1 MKFDCYNYKYIDRM
15 EYQKITNLL
24 HNTYNHSSKFRR
36 KNLTEVND
44 DGSGLNNTN
53 KKIKFKTTIL
63 KLSLCDDND
72 AYILIKRTTTF
83 VVLGA
88 NNVALA
94 AIKNNKQGIFKNRVP
109 FTLHHFT
116 SLFLQ
121 HNLKINVK
129 VILDYFFE
137 IDYKNQ

>member
-1 MKFDCYNYKYIDRM
+1 MKFDYYNYKYIDRM
-15 EYQKITNLL
+15 EYQKITDLL
-24 HNTYNHSSKFRR
+24 HKTYNHSSKFRR
-36 KNLTEVND
+36 KNLAEVND
-44 DGSGLNNTN
+44 DHSELNNPN

-94 AIKNNKQGIFKNRVP
+94 AIKNNK
-109 FTLHHFT
+109 
-116 SLFLQ
+116 
-121 HNLKINVK
+121 
-129 VILDYFFE
+129 
-137 IDYKNQ
+137 

>member
-1 MKFDCYNYKYIDRM
+1 MKFDYYNYKYIDRM

-24 HNTYNHSSKFRR
+24 HNTDNHSSKFRR
-36 KNLTEVND
+36 KNLAEVND
-44 DGSGLNNTN
+44 DGSGLNNPN

-88 NNVALA
+88 NKVALA

-109 FTLHHFT
+109 FT
-116 SLFLQ
+116 
-121 HNLKINVK
+121 
-129 VILDYFFE
+129 
-137 IDYKNQ
+137 

>member
-1 MKFDCYNYKYIDRM
+1 MKFDYYNYKYIDRM

-24 HNTYNHSSKFRR
+24 LNTSNHSSKFRR
-36 KNLTEVND
+36 KNLAEVND
-44 DGSGLNNTN
+44 DGFGLNNPN
-53 KKIKFKTTIL
+53 KKIKFKTKIL

-94 AIKNNKQGIFKNRVP
+94 ATKNNKQGIFKNCVQ
-109 FTLHHFT
+109 FTVHHFT
-116 SLFLQ
+116 GLFLQ
-121 HNLKINVK
+121 HNLKIMAK
-129 VILDYFFE
+129 
-137 IDYKNQ
+137 